1 MAENSA
7 ESGAPKPARGPGR
20 PFAPGVSGN
29 PGGRP
34 AHAAFSKKC
43 RSLVGQ
49 DGEKLAELAWAIARA
64 DVEKL
69 KPLLGKADAEKVKR
83 QKHSPLFLVKASV
96 PRFQDRVAALLL
108 LKEGAFGKTPDT
120 VPADERYTGMS
131 DVELLAELLK
141 AAPAEVR
148 AEAWKKVA
156 TAEGTVQQ

>member
-1 MAENSA
+1 MPENRPQPAEQS
-7 ESGAPKPARGPGR
+7 ERSTSGQFKPGT
-20 PFAPGVSGN
+20 SGN

-43 RSLVGQ
+43 RELVGA
-49 DGEKLAELAWAIARA
+49 DGSALAELAWAIARA

-69 KPLLGKADAEKVKR
+69 RPLLSKMDKARVNKAKR
-83 QKHSPLFLVKASV
+83 SPLFLLKASI
-96 PRFQDRVAALLL
+96 PRFQDRVNALLM

-120 VPADERYTGMS
+120 VPADEKYSGMS

-141 AAPAEVR
+141 AAPPEVR

-156 TAEGTVQQ
+156 AAEGTVQQ